1 MALAVSLILGLRQQS
16 QQLRAHRLLEW
27 RRRGR
32 HETLDRKASAQ
43 THHIGPCRLAGQ
55 VVLRQAVNL
64 TPDQVAGHRSARPSF
79 GDHGTDGSLLE
90 ASQRAADA
98 VNLCRW
104 WVLFGIEPIT
114 AVQSEMLCAGQR
126 PMAQH
131 SVKLRAGLQPQ
142 QDLARPDSDGQ
153 ALAAFG
159 AACIDHGAAAAGAH
173 ASQKAMGAGT
183 LDFGRLVSAFHDLS
197 LKNRYLQ
204 VFEPLGHSATW
215 WLGGPSR
222 CLLAAF

>member
-1 MALAVSLILGLRQQS
+1 
-16 QQLRAHRLLEW
+16 
-27 RRRGR
+27 
-32 HETLDRKASAQ
+32 
-43 THHIGPCRLAGQ
+43 
-55 VVLRQAVNL
+55 
-64 TPDQVAGHRSARPSF
+64 
-79 GDHGTDGSLLE
+79 
-90 ASQRAADA
+90 
-98 VNLCRW
+98 
-104 WVLFGIEPIT
+104 
-114 AVQSEMLCAGQR
+114 
-126 PMAQH
+126 MAQH

-204 VFEPLGHSATW
+204 VFKPLGHSVAWPVLTA
-215 WLGGPSR
+215 LFAALFAAFFAAFFFPPY
-222 CLLAAF
+222 LAA